1 MTTRSILRGGLLLA
15 LLPMATLPFGCS
27 SGESAG
33 GTATPGGPGSRA
45 ARITPV
51 ATAVVAPRD
60 LSRSVTVTGPL
71 EPIRSIPVNS
81 QTTGSLV
88 SVLVEEGSRIAA
100 GQLLAELD
108 ARESNAQLSRARAVL
123 ANAEASYHRAERLE
137 EREVVSESEI
147 EVLRSAYEI
156 ARADVELWSTRVAFS
171 RIVAPAAGVITAKR
185 VEQGATVTSGQ
196 LLFEIAEDAR
206 LVVRVRVSE
215 LDVVHLDTGRRVD
228 VQLDAYP
235 GVRVP
240 ARIRRIFPSADPASR
255 LVPVE
260 VELDAAPPGV
270 QARPGFLARVE
281 FALDRREK
289 VLAVPTQALGVVD
302 RGAFVYV
309 VASDTLSR
317 RAIETGLTTE
327 GWVEVTRG
335 LASGEHVVVSGHVNL
350 RSGATVR
357 VTRSAAAESTGTLTE
372 GEAR

>member
-1 MTTRSILRGGLLLA
+1 MTTRLILRGGLLLA
-15 LLPMATLPFGCS
+15 LLPGATLLSACT
-27 SGESAG
+27 SGENAG
-33 GTATPGGPGSRA
+33 GAATPGGPGSRT

-51 ATAVVAPRD
+51 ATAIVAPRD

-88 SVLVEEGSRIAA
+88 SVLVEEGSRVAA

-123 ANAEASYHRAERLE
+123 ANAEASFRRAERLE

-147 EVLRSAYEI
+147 EVLRSAFEI
-156 ARADVELWSTRVAFS
+156 ARADVELWSTRLAFS
-171 RIVAPAAGVITAKR
+171 RIVAPTAGVVTAKR

-215 LDVVHLDTGRRVD
+215 LDVVHLDAGRGVD

-235 GVRVP
+235 GVRIP

-260 VELDAAPPGV
+260 VELEASPPGV

-281 FALDRREK
+281 FALDRRER

-309 VASDTLSR
+309 VAADTLDR
-317 RAIETGLTTE
+317 RTIETGLTTE
-327 GWVEVTRG
+327 GWVEVTSG
-335 LASGEHVVVSGHVNL
+335 LAPGEHVVISGHVNL

-357 VTRSAAAESTGTLTE
+357 VTRSANAESTGTSTE